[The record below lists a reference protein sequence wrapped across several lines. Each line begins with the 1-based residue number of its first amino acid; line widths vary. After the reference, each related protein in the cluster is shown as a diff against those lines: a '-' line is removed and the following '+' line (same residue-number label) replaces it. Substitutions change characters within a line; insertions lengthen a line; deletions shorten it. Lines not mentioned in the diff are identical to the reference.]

1 MTGHPWPLPESG
13 KLDVVIDGNMT
24 ISGITNPTQWNGI
37 LTIEESSLTG
47 LISTEI
53 TWDQFSLSKPKLPF
67 IISVD
72 DEIVLELDVL
82 AAIQK

>member
-1 MTGHPWPLPESG
+1 
-13 KLDVVIDGNMT
+13 MT

-82 AAIQK
+82 ADIQK